1 MIRIPQMHLIMSIRI
16 MSKLLDRTIIGR
28 FSKCCVPPL
37 IRSFSY
43 MLKLN
48 CLSLKSESQPRKI
61 IVEWE
66 KCDKNMRTLEN
77 GSKLIMGDD

>member
-1 MIRIPQMHLIMSIRI
+1 
-16 MSKLLDRTIIGR
+16 
-28 FSKCCVPPL
+28 
-37 IRSFSY
+37 

-61 IVEWE
+61 KVEWE

-77 GSKLIMGDD
+77 GSKLIMGDDQLNRYRYA